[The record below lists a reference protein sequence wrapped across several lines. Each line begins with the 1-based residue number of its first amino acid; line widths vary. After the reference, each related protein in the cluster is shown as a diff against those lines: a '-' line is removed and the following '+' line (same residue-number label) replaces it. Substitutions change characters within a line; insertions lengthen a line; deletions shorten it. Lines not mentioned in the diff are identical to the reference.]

1 MNTYA
6 TLDDLK
12 DRLGISSTTDDSVML
27 DILEEIS
34 RSVDDFCGRQF
45 YAETATR
52 YFDGTDA
59 LSLVV
64 DDLLSVTTLAVDN
77 DGDLDWTDESW
88 TEDTDFILVPF
99 NSFPKTRIKLHPNG
113 SYSFPGGDMEKAMKI
128 TGLWGYGDGQ
138 SATPYTASSVTAT
151 VATTTGTTV
160 TVSADDVIEAGH
172 TILVESEQMF
182 VTAVGTGSF
191 TATRGVNGTTAATHT
206 TKTISTYDYPA
217 AIRRATLSEAASAY
231 TQRGDAGIT
240 MERQGDYSY
249 TRGDKQVD
257 RMMQMLG
264 PYRRLEM
271 PGRTL

>member
-1 MNTYA
+1 MDDP
-6 TLDDLK
+6 LDLEPILSRKHDK
-12 DRLGISSTTDDSVML
+12 IRDERL
-27 DILEEIS
+27 
-34 RSVDDFCGRQF
+34 
-45 YAETATR
+45 
-52 YFDGTDA
+52 
-59 LSLVV
+59 
-64 DDLLSVTTLAVDN
+64 
-77 DGDLDWTDESW
+77 
-88 TEDTDFILVPF
+88 
-99 NSFPKTRIKLHPNG
+99 
-113 SYSFPGGDMEKAMKI
+113 EKAMKI